1 MKKRYWKRILS
12 LCMAVM
18 LLALPITGCGK
29 TTVRGETESETIPQ
43 AQTPTYLTNIYR
55 GTPIRITDENT
66 SLGDLIEV
74 TADDIVFRA
83 NKRIEHG
90 AWGDEDYS
98 VEQITCLYTVPT
110 SGGEGTLEELGN
122 LQGDDDTFYMQD
134 MLLMPDGGVLA
145 QFSQYNE
152 ATGVQSY
159 SLRLFRDGTMVAETP
174 ELSTFF
180 PENEYGHFYISGF
193 VTDKEGY
200 VYLTADTNLLIL
212 TPELTVAG
220 VIRSNE
226 YLNDAIMD
234 GDGMIYFQSWG
245 EDGTVLVPV
254 DREAKAFG
262 TPLTMPEGMADMNGF
277 FFGEGKTLYGY
288 NDTGI
293 YTLRTDGTE
302 GEPQTIVVDFG
313 NSNLAGSVDFI
324 RYVPG
329 GKFLISMYDTL
340 SYERSTAIY
349 EKAPD
354 LDLSTTTVLQVCSTA
369 SGDRLLPQLTILYN
383 REHPDKRVV
392 LTQYDNEEMLGQ
404 EIRTGTYTPDV
415 ILGRLSEN
423 TYRSLIEDDY
433 FTDLMPFVEADD
445 TLNRD
450 NLFDCVFNSYS
461 KDGKLYG
468 IPRRIVFRT
477 VIGNKSVVGDRN
489 GWTTHEFVEF
499 LNALPEGTKFRS
511 GIAQE
516 NYWDLF
522 GGLSEM
528 LAAFVNWDEKTC
540 SFDSEDFLSLLQ
552 YIASLPQTDTDER
565 NYEVSEANPYG
576 EFTEYRNGKTLAT
589 MGSFHGGIEGF
600 IRNYGYF
607 GKDNTVYCGYP
618 TADGKNGTLL
628 QSTAQLCT
636 ILSFC
641 ADTELAWDY
650 IKMYISYQ
658 YEDGGDFEDG
668 ITALHSQFREL
679 QSDRKTYYHLRYNGG
694 MSWGTSERTPDEDGT
709 YRGEP
714 GDFYTS
720 DDIDFA
726 GIEKWLDE
734 IGSPVLR
741 FAYPEELTNIIT
753 EEIGTYLGGA
763 RSAEETAKMLQSRV
777 SLYLAEQN

>member
-1 MKKRYWKRILS
+1 MQKRYWKRILS
-12 LCMAVM
+12 LCMAAM

-110 SGGEGTLEELGN
+110 TGGEGTLEELGN
-122 LQGDDDTFYMQD
+122 LQGDDDTFYMQNA
-134 MLLMPDGGVLA
+134 LLVPDGGILA
-145 QFSQYNE
+145 QFMQYHD
-152 ATGVQSY
+152 ATNTQSY
-159 SLRLFRDGTMVAETP
+159 CLRLFRDGEMAAESP
-174 ELSTFF
+174 ELSTLF
-180 PENEYGHFYISGF
+180 PPNEYGRFYINGF
-193 VTDKEGY
+193 LTDKDGY
-200 VYLTADTNLLIL
+200 AYLVADSNLLIL
-212 TPELTVAG
+212 TPELTVDG
-220 VIRSNE
+220 FIQSNE
-226 YLNDAIMD
+226 YLNEAIMD
-234 GDGMIYFQSWG
+234 GDGTIYFQSWG
-245 EDGTVLVPV
+245 ENGRTLIPV
-254 DREAKAFG
+254 DRETKSFG
-262 TPLTMPEGMADMNGF
+262 TPLTTPEGMADMNGF

-288 NDTGI
+288 NDSGI
-293 YTLRTDGTE
+293 YEIHLNAAE
-302 GEPQTIVVDFG
+302 GDAPQTLVVDFA

-329 GKFLISMYDTL
+329 GKFLIAMYDTL

-354 LDLSTTTVLQVCSTA
+354 LDLSTITVLQVCYST
-369 SGDRLLPQLTILYN
+369 SYDRLLPQLTVQYN

-392 LTQYDNEEMLGQ
+392 LTLYESDEKLGQ

-415 ILGRLSEN
+415 IIGSLADSA
-423 TYRSLIEDDY
+423 YRSLIEDNY
-433 FTDLMPFVEADD
+433 FTDLMPYAEADD
-445 TLNRD
+445 TLNRE
-450 NLFDCVFNSYS
+450 NLFGCVFNSFMQ
-461 KDGKLYG
+461 DGKLYG

-477 VIGNKSVVGDRN
+477 VLANKSIVGDRN

-528 LAAFVNWDEKTC
+528 LAAFVNWDEMTC

-589 MGSFHGGIEGF
+589 MGSFHGGIESF

-607 GKDNTVYCGYP
+607 GKDNSVYCGYP

-628 QSTAQLCT
+628 QTTSQLCT

-641 ADTELAWDY
+641 EDTDLAWDY
-650 IKMYISYQ
+650 IKTYITYQ
-658 YEDGGDFEDG
+658 YEDGGFEDG
-668 ITALHSQFREL
+668 ITALHSQFRKL
-679 QSDRKTYYHLRYNGG
+679 QNGKKTYYHLRYNGG
-694 MSWGTSERTPDEDGT
+694 MSWGSSERTPDADGT

-741 FAYPEELTNIIT
+741 FAYPEALTNIIT
-753 EEIGTYLGGA
+753 EEIGSYLGGA